1 MGLVE
6 KRQFNRRGDAV
17 EESEMPIY
25 EYQCEKC
32 GHEFESLV
40 FGSEKPA
47 CPACESARVTRL
59 MSCCGFVSK
68 SAGGQTVSS
77 SAGSSCG
84 GCSASSCAGCG
95 H

>member
-1 MGLVE
+1 
-6 KRQFNRRGDAV
+6 
-17 EESEMPIY
+17 MPIY
-25 EYQCEKC
+25 EYQCRKC
-32 GHEFESLV
+32 GKEFECLV

-47 CPACESARVTRL
+47 CPDCESPEVGRL
-59 MSCCGFVSK
+59 MSRCGFVSK

-77 SAGSSCG
+77 SASSCG

>member
-1 MGLVE
+1 
-6 KRQFNRRGDAV
+6 
-17 EESEMPIY
+17 MPIY
-25 EYQCEKC
+25 EYQCKKC
-32 GHEFESLV
+32 GKEFEQLV
-40 FGSEKPA
+40 FGQESPT
-47 CPACESARVTRL
+47 CPKCNSAKVCRL

-77 SAGSSCG
+77 SAGASSCG